1 MDEQEIYR
9 VLNTTE
15 TTYTTITDEEA
26 EGYEKWIE
34 QRDRV
39 YLYSLKKT
47 LIKEHPIIQ
56 VMYSRLVPITLSDTA
71 FWNHYFFHME
81 KHGYD
86 FSHYHQ
92 ESVSTTTTP
101 VIDVPATVPA
111 TVPETNQLGRMKYV
125 VMKSRYKGGFG
136 TFERGLV

>member
-1 MDEQEIYR
+1 MYR

-15 TTYTTITDEEA
+15 TTYTTITDDEA
-26 EGYEKWIE
+26 EEFGKWIE

-56 VMYSRLVPITLSDTA
+56 VMYSRLVPIILSDTA

-92 ESVSTTTTP
+92 ESVSISTTP
-101 VIDVPATVPA
+101 VIDVPATIA
-111 TVPETNQLGRMKYV
+111 ETNKNGKRRLV
-125 VMKSRYKGGFG
+125 VLKSRCKGGFG
-136 TFERGLV
+136 ASERGLV